1 MRRSDLTDLVRCV
14 CRSFIRPSISFFVF
28 YDRLKLSERS
38 DFRRNFLLDKCHAR
52 LFISLCAI
60 TMMDNSD
67 EKYVFVLY
75 FVTLTD
81 AKQL

>member
-1 MRRSDLTDLVRCV
+1 MFVVLLFVRAFH
-14 CRSFIRPSISFFVF
+14 SSFFN
-28 YDRLKLSERS
+28 DGLKLSERS
-38 DFRRNFLLDKCHAR
+38 DFRWSFVLDKCHAR

-75 FVTLTD
+75 FVTLTN